1 MDGLRRSAASS
12 ERPRGTEL
20 WAVGDSRRDRAA
32 SATEICLDWH
42 VVNSESNL
50 NSYLQPSGGPGPAP
64 PGVSRT
70 PAESGGLARA
80 ASGAA
85 KRRRER
91 PLTRIRAG
99 IVTKPPGRERRR
111 EASRRRLLRPGAP
124 SQPDSESES
133 EAQWPLS
140 KLGPGSKSGQ
150 DSRPRPGPE
159 AASPCHLTTD
169 RQAAGL
175 SPRVQAGPPTRTL
188 PGP

>member
-1 MDGLRRSAASS
+1 MCLDGLRRSAASS

-111 EASRRRLLRPGAP
+111 EASGGSYGPELRVSLRLA
-124 SQPDSESES
+124 S
-133 EAQWPLS
+133 LS
-140 KLGPGSKSGQ
+140 KLGPGFKSGQ

-175 SPRVQAGPPTRTL
+175 SPRVQASDSDTARTVTTAQ
-188 PGP
+188 